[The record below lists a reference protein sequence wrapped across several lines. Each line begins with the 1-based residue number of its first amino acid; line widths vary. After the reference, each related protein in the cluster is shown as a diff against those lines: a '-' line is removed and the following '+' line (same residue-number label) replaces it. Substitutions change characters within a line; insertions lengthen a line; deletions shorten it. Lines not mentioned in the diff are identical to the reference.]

1 MLASLPRTRTALT
14 TRRRWRNRLSVLRS
28 ASGRA
33 HYNYFRDYDPAVGG
47 YVESDPIGVWGGYST
62 FAYALG
68 SPATLVDPDGLDG
81 KCPVLTVDKK
91 GPWNKLDTIASNN
104 CYSYARN
111 RPDSHLAPPGLRTDR
126 ELDSS
131 IIAAALKD
139 GMSKVP
145 QNGEC
150 PACTHKVLALAEE
163 KGRDFHWAR
172 QDANGMWSHKLDD
185 APVDT
190 TDASD
195 NSIRNPLKANWRY
208 GDRYSGFYNYKPC
221 GFLCTP
227 N

>member
-1 MLASLPRTRTALT
+1 LLALVPRTQTLLTA
-14 TRRRWRNRLSVLRS
+14 RRRWRIRLPLRRR

-47 YVESDPIGVWGGYST
+47 YIESDPIGVWGGYAT

-68 SPATLVDPDGLDG
+68 NPAGLVDPDGLNG

-111 RPDSHLAPPGLRTDR
+111 KPDSHLAPPGLRTDR
-126 ELDSS
+126 ELNCSS

-145 QNGEC
+145 QNGSE
-150 PACTHKVLALAEE
+150 PRRLSQRLQPER
-163 KGRDFHWAR
+163 G
-172 QDANGMWSHKLDD
+172 WSLWEQQ
-185 APVDT
+185 
-190 TDASD
+190 SG
-195 NSIRNPLKANWRY
+195 IRRKCGSERY
-208 GDRYSGFYNYKPC
+208 G
-221 GFLCTP
+221 
-227 N
+227 